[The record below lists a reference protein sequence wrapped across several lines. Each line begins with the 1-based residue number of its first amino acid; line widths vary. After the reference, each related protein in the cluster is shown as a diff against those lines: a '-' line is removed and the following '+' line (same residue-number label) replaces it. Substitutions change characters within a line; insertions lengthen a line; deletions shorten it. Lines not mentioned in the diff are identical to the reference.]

1 MNRFFISISAILLHI
16 SVVNAQIP
24 NGGFEMWSSMG
35 SYENPNG
42 WSTMNDVTSNLSV
55 YTATQGTPGNPG
67 NSYLMLTSQ
76 TIGPTV
82 VNGIAVS
89 GTFDPVT
96 QQPTSGFPFSGQ
108 PQSLTGKWQHM
119 IYGSS
124 QGSISAILTRWDAAS
139 NTRVTVATATKTLSG
154 MAMSWAN
161 FTIPFVYT
169 ETNAP
174 DTCIIVLKA
183 SGTMPTNQ
191 DYLWVDNLAF
201 SGNVAGISELKNDDK
216 FSVYPNPTS
225 EIVHVSVDN
234 SNGGTCTVELIN
246 EAGQLVLSKETDLSK
261 DQHTFSIEVGD
272 LPKGVYQT
280 KITTGNTVETKM
292 VVIH

>member
-1 MNRFFISISAILLHI
+1 MNRFFISIGAIFLHT

-35 SYENPNG
+35 LYDNPDG
-42 WSTMNDVTSNLSV
+42 WSTMNDLTTNFGV
-55 YTATQGTPGNPG
+55 YTVEKGTQGNPG
-67 NSYLMLTSQ
+67 NSYLMLTSK
-76 TIGPTV
+76 TLGTTV

-96 QQPTSGFPFSGQ
+96 QQPTSGFPFTGQ

-124 QGSISAILTRWDAAS
+124 QGSISAILTRWDVAS
-139 NTRVTVATATKTLSG
+139 NSRITVATATKTLSG

-183 SGTMPTNQ
+183 SGTNPTDQ

-201 SGNVAGISELKNDDK
+201 SGDVAGISELKHQDK

-225 EIVHVSVDN
+225 EILNVAIDN
-234 SNGGTCTVELIN
+234 FNGGPCFLELIN
-246 EAGQLVLSKETDLSK
+246 EAGQIVLSKETDFSK
-261 DQHTFSIEVGD
+261 DQHTFSIEISN

-280 KITTGNTVETKM
+280 KITTENTVETNM
-292 VVIH
+292 LVIH

>member
-1 MNRFFISISAILLHI
+1 
-16 SVVNAQIP
+16 
-24 NGGFEMWSSMG
+24 
-35 SYENPNG
+35 
-42 WSTMNDVTSNLSV
+42 
-55 YTATQGTPGNPG
+55 
-67 NSYLMLTSQ
+67 
-76 TIGPTV
+76 
-82 VNGIAVS
+82 
-89 GTFDPVT
+89 
-96 QQPTSGFPFSGQ
+96 
-108 PQSLTGKWQHM
+108 M

-124 QGSISAILTRWDAAS
+124 QGSISAILTRWDVAS
-139 NTRVTVATATKTLSG
+139 NARVTVATATKTLSG

-225 EIVHVSVDN
+225 EIVNVAVGN

-246 EAGQLVLSKETDLSK
+246 EAGQLVLSKETDLSR
-261 DQHTFSIEVGD
+261 DQHTFSIEVVN
-272 LPKGVYQT
+272 LPKGLYQT
-280 KITTGNTVETKM
+280 KITTGNIVETKM